1 MLSKLLRDE
10 LHYSSDNKAQGSNQH
25 LGWGGSSET
34 EQEMEDM
41 SQLDCSYN
49 TKQEDIHSFFF
60 NLVSLSVL
68 VALF

>member
-1 MLSKLLRDE
+1 M
-10 LHYSSDNKAQGSNQH
+10 SSITALTIKPREAINTLDG
-25 LGWGGSSET
+25 GGSSAI